1 METHQSTY
9 KVAYKIGI
17 PETAKDTAAKLFHE
31 AFGKKIALAVPEK
44 EKQLKL
50 INNSLLLDYAIGAF
64 SGDELIGIAGFN
76 TPNGSFTG
84 GKIGL
89 SGLIALLGFFRGI
102 KAAIILSIY
111 ERKPKLGELVMDGI
125 SVNASAR
132 GQGIGSGLLKAIQA
146 YATEQG
152 YTSIRLDVINTNP
165 RAKKLYER
173 MGFEVV
179 KTENFPLLQK
189 HLGFSGSST
198 MIYNI
203 PK

>member
-1 METHQSTY
+1 METHQITY
-9 KVAYKIGI
+9 KVGI
-17 PETAKDTAAKLFHE
+17 PETVKDTAIKLFHE
-31 AFGKKIALAVPEK
+31 AFGKKIALAVPEE

-50 INNSLLLDYAIGAF
+50 ISNSLQLDYAIGAF
-64 SGDELIGIAGFN
+64 SNEQLIGIAGFN
-76 TPNGSFTG
+76 IPKGSFTG
-84 GKIGL
+84 GKVGL
-89 SGLIALLGFFRGI
+89 FGLIALLGFFRGI
-102 KAAIILSIY
+102 KAAIILSLY
-111 ERKPKLGELVMDGI
+111 ERQPHPGELVMDGL
-125 SVNASAR
+125 SVHASAR

-152 YTSIRLDVINTNP
+152 YTSIRLDVIDTNP

-173 MGFEVV
+173 TGFKVV